1 MPNVGERLTIVESFM
16 PSPFPGMDPYLEHPA
31 LWPDVHHELISGIRE
46 QLNRCIRPGYVARVE
61 ERTYLPEADD
71 PGLALY
77 IPDVKIRDAGDYG
90 ARSPSNLAIAD
101 PVVLVTLL
109 HEDIREARVEI
120 IDTNTRNIVT
130 VIEVISPSNK
140 IPGSAGRRSFVEKRL
155 EIMRSSI
162 HWVEIDLLRGN
173 VSLDPFVQNRL
184 APHDYS
190 VHVSPVELRPKGR
203 VWPIQ
208 LEQQLPT
215 VGIPLRAPDA
225 DAPLDLQ
232 SVLTTA
238 YERAAYDATID
249 YTQEPVPP
257 LSKPQAKWAKIRFAK
272 PKRK

>member
-1 MPNVGERLTIVESFM
+1 MQ
-16 PSPFPGMDPYLEHPA
+16 SPFPGMDPYLEHPA

-46 QLNRCIRPGYVARVE
+46 RLNRLIRPGYVARVE
-61 ERTYLPEADD
+61 ERTYLPEDD
-71 PGLALY
+71 V
-77 IPDVKIRDAGDYG
+77 D
-90 ARSPSNLAIAD
+90 
-101 PVVLVTLL
+101 
-109 HEDIREARVEI
+109 DIREARVEI
-120 IDTNTRNIVT
+120 IDANTRSIVT

-173 VSLDPFVQNRL
+173 VSLDPFVQSRL

-203 VWPIQ
+203 VWPIH

-215 VGIPLRAPDA
+215 IGVPLRAPDA

-232 SVLTTA
+232 SMVTT
-238 YERAAYDATID
+238 AYDATID
-249 YTQEPVPP
+249 YAQEPVPP
-257 LSKPQAKWAKIRFAK
+257 LSKAQAKWAKTRFAK
-272 PKRK
+272 PK